1 LILRTEPRRLARFVA
16 AHRQPRRQEVLAAL
30 RADTTIDLR
39 LPQSVVAGASLA
51 NARYATEELEETAKL
66 FLMLRSLP
74 IRPLTPAQVGELR
87 EKYNLR

>member
-1 LILRTEPRRLARFVA
+1 VA

-51 NARYATEELEETAKL
+51 NARYATEELEEAAKL

-87 EKYNLR
+87 ERYNLR

>member
-1 LILRTEPRRLARFVA
+1 VA

>member
-1 LILRTEPRRLARFVA
+1 VA

-66 FLMLRSLP
+66 FLMRRSLP
-74 IRPLTPAQVGELR
+74 IRPLTPAQVGEIERSVQLALGR
-87 EKYNLR
+87 RPRSG